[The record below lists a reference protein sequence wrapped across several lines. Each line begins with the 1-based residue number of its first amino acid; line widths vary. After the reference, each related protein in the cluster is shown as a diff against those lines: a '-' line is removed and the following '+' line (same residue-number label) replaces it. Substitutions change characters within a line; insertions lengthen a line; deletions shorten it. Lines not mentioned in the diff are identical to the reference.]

1 MSKSKFAKILIAALS
16 LCLLVCLAF
25 GVTAFASG
33 NEGESGAYTKPV
45 ISSKNVEYSSQT
57 YLHYAVPVES
67 VPEADRAVD
76 GLWLNV
82 LDAEGKKLLAVAPVT
97 NDNGELAITN
107 VNGIACYTFR
117 GRGVPA
123 KELNT
128 VEYTEVE
135 TKSGAKSDI
144 CSYSVEEYLYHK
156 LYTEGFVAETEADNA
171 SIGKNDRKDYARRTL
186 YYDLLKYGA
195 IAQELLAPGAE
206 DKIGDS
212 SYLDV
217 KDAIAKGGFVTN
229 DRINLV
235 YNGANADQFDA
246 WSFVQYDAWGDI
258 VNSGYAMNG
267 ATFLGSAGYLKA
279 SPVFANI
286 PDLKEEF
293 NGDTLPTKWSYAG
306 GASVGTNPKDAN
318 DKVLHIDASVSGHTN
333 IFYVA
338 EKIADA
344 TVAVIEGDFYWDFSD
359 KKAEIYVYPNMGDG
373 STTNCM
379 QMFYIGKSDV
389 TCYKNGGDDTTFGAS
404 GVVSGRWVNIRIE
417 YRVVEIDGAKL
428 PEFRFYVDGVL
439 KDVTHELR
447 GKNYYTDGVINSSK
461 IPSPGEVDRFKFFFS
476 STVTSGNIYI
486 DDFNF
491 VHGTSVATNYINP
504 ESNFIDFN
512 SDYES
517 GLSISCASNFIGT
530 TMGEASKNTWEVLH
544 DEASGDGYL
553 RLYKYGVDSPEYNG
567 GAALIPKVTYTEDGY
582 NTFVFEA
589 DLHMSNVKG
598 FASEIIICNSG
609 ITGTK
614 NAPFLFSIPKV
625 YNEWIH
631 LVITYRPTKVDSTGK
646 VLEFESSIK
655 YVKEDGTTV
664 NHDSYKATAETAYG
678 ANIKNGNTTIP
689 ALKTNIYMK
698 FGFNNNFNGDVM
710 VDNVGIQ
717 LLNIVGNN
725 PVVVSE

>member
-1 MSKSKFAKILIAALS
+1 MSKSKFTKILIAVLS
-16 LCLLVCLAF
+16 FCLLVGLAV
-25 GVTAFASG
+25 GVTAFAAE
-33 NEGESGAYTKPV
+33 NEGAEGTYSTPV
-45 ISSKNVEYSSQT
+45 ISSKNVEYGSKT
-57 YLHYAVPVES
+57 YLYYAVPVAS
-67 VPEADRAVD
+67 IPEADRVEGGVWVAISNAD
-76 GLWLNV
+76 GTLAYNQLPE
-82 LDAEGKKLLAVAPVT
+82 AET
-97 NDNGELAITN
+97 SM
-107 VNGIACYTFR
+107 VNGVECYVFI

-128 VEYTEVE
+128 VEFTQVI
-135 TKSGAKSDI
+135 TKSGAKSEVY
-144 CSYSVEEYLYHK
+144 SYSVEEYLYQK
-156 LYTEGFVAETEADNA
+156 LYNEGFAAKTEADVGA
-171 SIGKNDRKDYARRTL
+171 DGKDYARRTL

-267 ATFLGSAGYLKA
+267 ATFLSSAGYLKA
-279 SPVFANI
+279 SPVFASV

-293 NGDTLPTKWSYAG
+293 NGDTLPSKWSYAG
-306 GASVGTNPKDAN
+306 GASVGTNPEDAN

-333 IFYVA
+333 VFYVA
-338 EKIADA
+338 EKVADA
-344 TVAVIEGDFYWDFSD
+344 TVAVIEGDFYWDFSN
-359 KKAEIYVYPNMGDG
+359 KKAELYVYPNMGDG
-373 STTNCM
+373 STSNCM
-379 QMFYIGKSDV
+379 QMFYIGNTDV
-389 TCYKNGGDDTTFGAS
+389 SCYKNGGGDPTFGAS
-404 GVVSGRWVNIRIE
+404 GIAHGRWVNIRIE

-439 KDVTHELR
+439 KDVTNELR
-447 GKNYYTDGVINSSK
+447 GKDYYTDGVINGSK

-476 STVTSGNIYI
+476 SSVTSGNVYI

-504 ESNFIDFN
+504 ESKFVDFN
-512 SDYES
+512 SDYAS
-517 GLSISCASNFIGT
+517 GLSISSASNFIGT

-544 DEASGDGYL
+544 DEASGDGYI
-553 RLYKYGVDSPEYNG
+553 RLYKYGVDSPTYNG
-567 GAALIPKVTYTEDGY
+567 GASLIPKVTYTEDGY

-598 FASEIIICNSG
+598 FASEIVICNNG
-609 ITGTK
+609 YTGTS
-614 NAPFLFSIPKV
+614 NSPFLFSIPQV

-631 LVITYRPTKVDSTGK
+631 IVITYRPTKVDSTGK

-664 NHDSYKATAETAYG
+664 NHDSFTATAETAYG
-678 ANIKNGNTTIP
+678 ANIKNGKTAIP
-689 ALKTNIYMK
+689 ALKTDIYMK

-717 LLNIVGNN
+717 LLNIAGND
-725 PVVVSE
+725 PVVSE